1 MGRTSIFELLVIED
15 TIRDALIKQPK
26 LEILRKVAQK
36 AGHRTLQEEGIVLVA
51 QGITSVAELTR
62 VLKQ

>member
-26 LEILRKVAQK
+26 LEILRKVARK